1 MTDTT
6 QIDNIKAKVGKM
18 LSLASDSSA
27 SKGEIENALSMAT
40 QMMMKYNLTREDIDQ
55 SKENPIEKVQY
66 GTRTAYS
73 LSKKTFTW
81 ESNLVMFLCKFIG
94 TVKVYRDSVM
104 HLNRKHGMVVTD
116 EKGNS
121 VYSRAF
127 IFYGADD
134 DCEIAVQLFDEL
146 KYAIQMSAIIRFGSW
161 AKGDGG
167 AYCEGFVSGL
177 RSTHIKEVAKLKMD
191 NQTNALI
198 LVSEQT
204 QLAIVK
210 EAEQWI
216 AKEQGVKLYKRQAST
231 GAASGSGSA
240 RNEGRAD
247 GSNYGLN
254 KPNATRKI
262 G

>member
-1 MTDTT
+1 MTDKT

-18 LSLASDSSA
+18 LSLASDSGA
-27 SKGEIENALSMAT
+27 SQGEIENALSMAT
-40 QMMMKYNLTREDIDQ
+40 QMMMKYNLTRQDIDQ

-66 GTRTAYS
+66 GMRTAYS
-73 LSKKTFTW
+73 LSKKTFVW
-81 ESNLVMFLCKFIG
+81 ESSLAMFLTRFIG
-94 TVKVYRDSVM
+94 TVKVYRDSQM
-104 HLNRKHGMVVTD
+104 HLNRKRGMVVTD

-127 IFYGADD
+127 IFYGSDD
-134 DCEIAVQLFDEL
+134 DCEIAVELFDEL

-177 RSTHIKEVAKLKMD
+177 RQTHIQEVKKLKMD
-191 NQTNALI
+191 SQTYGLI
-198 LVSEQT
+198 IVSEQN

-210 EAEQWI
+210 QADQWL
-216 AKEQGVKLYKRQAST
+216 AKEKGVKLYKKQTST
-231 GAASGSGSA
+231 GASGSSDA
-240 RNEGRAD
+240 RNEGRED

-254 KPNATRKI
+254 KPTATRKLA
-262 G
+262 